1 MTSKTYNPSFS
12 GHLANNTFL
21 KGNADAPEHEIFEV
35 VTMIL
40 SSSSRLQI
48 SYNHIH
54 QINGML
60 IEATKT
66 PGIQEYLNTHMR
78 AVVHEKKYLYDILQ
92 SIPHSDEHDLL

>member
-1 MTSKTYNPSFS
+1 MTNKTYNPSFS